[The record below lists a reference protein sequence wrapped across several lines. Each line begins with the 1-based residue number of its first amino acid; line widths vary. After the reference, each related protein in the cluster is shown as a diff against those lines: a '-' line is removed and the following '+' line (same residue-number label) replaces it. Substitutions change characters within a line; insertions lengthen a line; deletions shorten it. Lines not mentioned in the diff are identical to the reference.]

1 MQSKRRVIV
10 GWRQVPVQKIR
21 SRVRRPAEAPAVGAP
36 VLPDGAQDADEEPGE
51 APSLQPPGRS
61 K

>member
-1 MQSKRRVIV
+1 MQSKRRMIV

-21 SRVRRPAEAPAVGAP
+21 TRVGRGAAVPATGAATEPRTAVDPDDEAGETPSPA
-36 VLPDGAQDADEEPGE
+36 
-51 APSLQPPGRS
+51 PPRA